1 MQVDE
6 AEDEEAQVDE
16 AENEDAS
23 PLKRNHS
30 DSDLSIISADVEA
43 QGNADN
49 DRVPEEVHIEMH
61 FCLKS
66 SGLALSRLCE
76 QPWSFVTMT
85 R

>member
-30 DSDLSIISADVEA
+30 DSDLSIISAD
-43 QGNADN
+43 GTGYLL
-49 DRVPEEVHIEMH
+49 R
-61 FCLKS
+61 
-66 SGLALSRLCE
+66 LAR
-76 QPWSFVTMT
+76 QWPH
-85 R
+85 